1 MFYSAEHRFSTRWE
15 GMTVHGITAVCIL
28 STKRSKD
35 NTGTRNGEVINLK
48 LVFIIFGQKITPRSK
63 V

>member
-1 MFYSAEHRFSTRWE
+1 
-15 GMTVHGITAVCIL
+15 MTVHGITAVCTL